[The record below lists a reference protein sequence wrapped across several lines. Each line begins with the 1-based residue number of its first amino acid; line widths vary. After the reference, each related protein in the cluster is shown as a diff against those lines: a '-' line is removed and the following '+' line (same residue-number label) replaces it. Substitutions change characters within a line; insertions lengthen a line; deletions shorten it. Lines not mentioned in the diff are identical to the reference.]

1 MRVTLVR
8 IDSETTHGW
17 QVRWGYKSTG
27 KRRHRQGDHA
37 PRYRSKLFSDA
48 VHGGNKG
55 ALREAQ
61 KMIRQVGGPSKP
73 AARKPAR
80 NVARPAKS
88 ARTAKKVRK

>member
-27 KRRHRQGDHA
+27 KRRHREGDHA
-37 PRYRSKLFSDA
+37 PRYKSKLFSDA

-55 ALREAQ
+55 ALREAE
-61 KMIRQVGGPSKP
+61 KLIRRYNRGGPVTATVK
-73 AARKPAR
+73 KPAR
-80 NVARPAKS
+80 KARK
-88 ARTAKKVRK
+88 

>member
-27 KRRHRQGDHA
+27 KRRHRDGDHA
-37 PRYRSKLFSDA
+37 PRYKSRLFSDA

-61 KMIRQVGGPSKP
+61 KMIRQQTRKP
-73 AARKPAR
+73 AASGR
-80 NVARPAKS
+80 AK
-88 ARTAKKVRK
+88 AKKSKK

>member
-27 KRRHRQGDHA
+27 KRRHRDGDHA

-55 ALREAQ
+55 AHRAAQ
-61 KMIRQVGGPSKP
+61 KMIRQQTRKP
-73 AARKPAR
+73 AAAGAR
-80 NVARPAKS
+80 
-88 ARTAKKVRK
+88 AKKGKK

>member
-27 KRRHRQGDHA
+27 KRRHREGDHA

-61 KMIRQVGGPSKP
+61 KMIRQTT
-73 AARKPAR
+73 RKPVSSTA
-80 NVARPAKS
+80 AKS
-88 ARTAKKVRK
+88 KRSKR

>member
-17 QVRWGYKSTG
+17 QVRWGYRTTG
-27 KRRHRQGDHA
+27 KRRHREGDHA
-37 PRYRSKLFSDA
+37 PRYQSRLFSDA

-61 KMIRQVGGPSKP
+61 KMIRQQIKKP
-73 AARKPAR
+73 APAGARKLR
-80 NVARPAKS
+80 K
-88 ARTAKKVRK
+88 AKK

>member
-27 KRRHRQGDHA
+27 KRRHREGDHA

-48 VHGGNKG
+48 VNGGNKG
-55 ALREAQ
+55 ALREAE
-61 KMIRQVGGPSKP
+61 KLIRRYTREPVVATKRT
-73 AARKPAR
+73 ARKAR
-80 NVARPAKS
+80 K
-88 ARTAKKVRK
+88 

>member
-27 KRRHRQGDHA
+27 KRRHREGDHA

-48 VHGGNKG
+48 VHGGTKG
-55 ALREAQ
+55 AHRAAQ
-61 KMIRQVGGPSKP
+61 KMIRQQNRKP
-73 AARKPAR
+73 AAAG
-80 NVARPAKS
+80 
-88 ARTAKKVRK
+88 ARTKKGKK